1 MNTDKKALTG
11 RDKHFYLTIIAE
23 KEKELDDLK
32 LEHRLDLAE
41 KDEVIAYYAKAAEL
55 AADRKRRAI
64 RNAERRAKLNL
75 SYAALILAGMAVIP
89 WVLWLVDAAFKSF
102 WLWAN

>member
-1 MNTDKKALTG
+1 MKQTDKLNN
-11 RDKHFYLTIIAE
+11 RDKLMYLNIIAE
-23 KEKELDDLK
+23 MRADHARE
-32 LEHRLDLAE
+32 LAE

>member
-1 MNTDKKALTG
+1 MNTDKKTLTG

-32 LEHRLDLAE
+32 LEHRLELVEKDKVIEFYRKTAE
-41 KDEVIAYYAKAAEL
+41 KAT
-55 AADRKRRAI
+55 DRKQRAI
-64 RNAERRAKLNL
+64 RSAERRAKLNL

>member
-1 MNTDKKALTG
+1 MKQTDKLNN
-11 RDKHFYLTIIAE
+11 RDKLMYLNIIAE
-23 KEKELDDLK
+23 MQADHARE
-32 LEHRLDLAE
+32 LAE
-41 KDEVIAYYAKAAEL
+41 KDKVIAYYARMAEL
-55 AADRKRRAI
+55 AVNRKKQAI
-64 RNAERRAKLNL
+64 RSAERRAKLNL